1 MISNLVGPYRAGGC
15 GRFQVSFFKCEKVV
29 EQGELVTAEQVA
41 DESRVCIEY
50 SKFDQSSGKVNCRQ
64 IWCSPKE
71 LNHLQTGL
79 GLRDRKS
86 VV

>member
-29 EQGELVTAEQVA
+29 EQGEFVMAEQVS

-50 SKFDQSSGKVNCRQ
+50 SEFDQSSGKVNCRQ
-64 IWCSPKE
+64 IWRSPNE
-71 LNHLQTGL
+71 LYHLQES
-79 GLRDRKS
+79 LRRA
-86 VV
+86 

>member
-1 MISNLVGPYRAGGC
+1 MISNLVGSYRAGGC

-29 EQGELVTAEQVA
+29 EQGEFVTAEQMS

-50 SKFDQSSGKVNCRQ
+50 SEFDQSSGKVSCHH

-71 LNHLQTGL
+71 LFHLQEA
-79 GLRDRKS
+79 LRR
-86 VV
+86 V

>member
-1 MISNLVGPYRAGGC
+1 MISNLVGPYRVGGC

-29 EQGELVTAEQVA
+29 EQGEFVTAEQMS

-50 SKFDQSSGKVNCRQ
+50 SCFDQASDKVVSRQ

-71 LNHLQTGL
+71 LHHLQDA
-79 GLRDRKS
+79 LRR
-86 VV
+86 V